1 MHARITFLAFI
12 LFLSSCAVTSDRA
25 SRFCESSLFLVDAQF
40 EGGSFDR
47 CSFTSPGTLE
57 ITVRPEDRPPINE
70 SPWYAFRV
78 SPKKPG
84 DINVALKFVDGYA
97 RYWPKISA
105 DGHNWQPVAANA
117 VQTSEDGTTF
127 NVKLSTDESPLWV
140 AGQELVTT
148 SFYDEWVRKLAARD
162 DIDVRLLGRSVHGR
176 PIHVARTAT
185 RSEGILLLGR
195 QHPPEVTGAFA
206 MRPFVDTVLADTP
219 LARQFRDRY
228 SIIISPLI
236 NPDGVALGHWRH
248 NVNGVDLNRDWGPF
262 TQPETQ
268 SVARL
273 LSGLDELGLQLRLML
288 DFHSTKSNLFYTQLP
303 EDNTEPQHF
312 ATNWLNQAR
321 QRLPEFEFKH
331 DAREKSDQAN
341 TKNYFFSRYGIPA
354 ITYELG
360 DETDREQIVAAA
372 TVFAEEMMKV
382 MLEYEP
388 DQRPMSEE

>member
-1 MHARITFLAFI
+1 
-12 LFLSSCAVTSDRA
+12 
-25 SRFCESSLFLVDAQF
+25 
-40 EGGSFDR
+40 
-47 CSFTSPGTLE
+47 
-57 ITVRPEDRPPINE
+57 
-70 SPWYAFRV
+70 
-78 SPKKPG
+78 
-84 DINVALKFVDGYA
+84 
-97 RYWPKISA
+97 
-105 DGHNWQPVAANA
+105 
-117 VQTSEDGTTF
+117 
-127 NVKLSTDESPLWV
+127 
-140 AGQELVTT
+140 
-148 SFYDEWVRKLAARD
+148 
-162 DIDVRLLGRSVHGR
+162 
-176 PIHVARTAT
+176 
-185 RSEGILLLGR
+185 
-195 QHPPEVTGAFA
+195 

-228 SIIISPLI
+228 TIIISPLI